1 MSTTKTMLILSN
13 TICTTI
19 VLTMQNLISFTSLG
33 WGLPLLALSA
43 IPTLSLAIQAACCL
57 TNQERNTLSATTCLM
72 ALSSIMLYCLPLI
85 SLNHTI
91 ITLSIA
97 TLLSI
102 QYAISTPITQ
112 NDNSKNTRQLNNKG
126 DENFDHDAVFSCSP
140 VRSGRNPGVDPT
152 RRKPDLIEK
161 VFRPKNGKAFK
172 PKNLQYKPTRRGIS
186 SGRDLELNDYQLPG
200 NTIGPGP
207 GN

>member
-1 MSTTKTMLILSN
+1 MSTTKTVLILSN

-19 VLTMQNLISFTSLG
+19 VLTIQNLISFTSLG

-43 IPTLSLAIQAACCL
+43 IPTLSLAIQAACSL

-72 ALSSIMLYCLPLI
+72 ALSSTMLYCLPLI

-102 QYAISTPITQ
+102 QYAISTPTTR
-112 NDNSKNTRQLNNKG
+112 NNTSENNSPLTPG
-126 DENFDHDAVFSCSP
+126 DESFEHCEIFHRSP
-140 VRSGRNPGVDPT
+140 DRNGKNPGLNPT
-152 RRKPDLIEK
+152 TGRKDLIG
-161 VFRPKNGKAFK
+161 RAFK
-172 PKNLQYKPTRRGIS
+172 HGYWRHKRTRLGIS
-186 SGRDLELNDYQLPG
+186 SRRPLELSDYQLPG
-200 NTIGPGP
+200 NTVGSGP